1 MIRKEI
7 LERVLRLVTQD
18 REGTHGN
25 PSALFAD
32 ISRYWNIYLHGRNG
46 PISESDVAM
55 LNLLQKVARTQHG
68 SFNEDDYID
77 MAGYASLAAELETL
91 E

>member
-1 MIRKEI
+1 
-7 LERVLRLVTQD
+7 
-18 REGTHGN
+18 
-25 PSALFAD
+25 
-32 ISRYWNIYLHGRNG
+32 
-46 PISESDVAM
+46 M

-77 MAGYASLAAELETL
+77 MAGYASLAAELKTL